1 MTIQNNFLFQ
11 ERKAAQAAAFFIF
24 KAGGSLEVLKLMK
37 LMYLAERDS
46 LERFGESITG
56 DAFVSMP
63 HGPVLSI
70 TLDHINHFVPSQYGG
85 WSSWISDKADNRVG
99 LQDSSM
105 LRDENDLQALS
116 EADLQSLQV
125 IWQQYGHYSA
135 WDLREMTHNGLCPE
149 WSDPHGSS
157 RPIPMLKLLKILG
170 YSEEASLGLI
180 RRMQSQAETNRL
192 FSSIHTY
199 GV

>member
-1 MTIQNNFLFQ
+1 MILQNNFLFQ
-11 ERKAAQAAAFFIF
+11 ERKAAQVAAFFIF

-70 TLDHINHFVPSQYGG
+70 TLDHINHFVPSQNGG
-85 WSSWISDKADNRVG
+85 WNSWVSDKAGNKVALKDP
-99 LQDSSM
+99 SM

-116 EADLQSLQV
+116 EADLQSLQH
-125 IWQQYGHYSA
+125 IWQEYGHRSA

-157 RPIPMLKLLKILG
+157 RPIPMLKLLKVLG
-170 YSEEASLGLI
+170 YPQEVAVDLI
-180 RRMQSQAETNRL
+180 KRMQTQAEINRL
-192 FSSIHTY
+192 FASTC